1 MRTSGNLQESNVNIQ
16 IFGERS
22 CWINICENVL
32 DKILKF

>member
-22 CWINICENVL
+22 CGSIYMRMYWI
-32 DKILKF
+32 KY